1 MDIILG
7 YKIMKGRCNMSD
19 YIFQSVAAE
28 RESDDELQYKG
39 K

>member
-1 MDIILG
+1 
-7 YKIMKGRCNMSD
+7 MKGRCKMLD
-19 YIFQSVAAE
+19 YRFRSVAAE